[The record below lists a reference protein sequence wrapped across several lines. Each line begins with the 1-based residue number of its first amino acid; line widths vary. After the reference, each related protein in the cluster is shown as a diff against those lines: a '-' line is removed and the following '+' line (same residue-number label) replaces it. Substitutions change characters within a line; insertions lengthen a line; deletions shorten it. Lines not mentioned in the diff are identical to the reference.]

1 LLLILLGYFSPERQN
16 VATSRQLS
24 PSPRQFLP
32 PACEAGALAVMQGP
46 KIPGHSMLFSS
57 ADEFVKAPRR
67 AVTVFGMAGV
77 GKTRLSNMLRASKW
91 FHYSADYRIGTRYM
105 GEAIVDN
112 FKREAMKV
120 PFLAQLL
127 RSDSIYISSN
137 ITFDNLDP
145 LSTYL
150 GTPGNPDKGGL
161 PLAEYQRRQEQHRVA
176 EVAALQDVPHFIER
190 AKALYGYDDF
200 IADTGGSLIEVIDP
214 ENPDDP
220 VVKTLAASAALL
232 YIRGT
237 DKDTAELVR
246 RFRQSPKPM
255 YYRPPFLVE
264 KWAEYKLI
272 NGIVED
278 CDVDP
283 LGFGAW
289 GFEALLH
296 DRLPRYQALADNFG
310 YVVEAS
316 DLATVRDGDEFIDLM
331 AAAIEKRMR

>member
-1 LLLILLGYFSPERQN
+1 
-16 VATSRQLS
+16 
-24 PSPRQFLP
+24 
-32 PACEAGALAVMQGP
+32 
-46 KIPGHSMLFSS
+46 MLFSS
-57 ADEFVKAPRR
+57 VDEFVKAPRR

-77 GKTRLSNMLRASKW
+77 GKTRLSNMLRANHW

-105 GEAIVDN
+105 GEFIVDN

-120 PFLAQLL
+120 SFLAQLL

-150 GTPGNPDKGGL
+150 GTPGDPTRGGL

-176 EVAALQDVPHFIER
+176 EIAALQDVPYFFDR
-190 AKALYGYDDF
+190 AKALYGYDNF

-214 ENPDDP
+214 NDADDP
-220 VVKTLAASAALL
+220 VVSVLARNTLLL

-237 DKDTAELVR
+237 DSDATELVK
-246 RFRQSPKPM
+246 RFRKSPKPM
-255 YYRPPFLVE
+255 YYRPEFLIE
-264 KWAEYKLI
+264 KWAEFKLI
-272 NGIVED
+272 HGIQD
-278 CDVDP
+278 DNDVDP
-283 LGFGAW
+283 AGFGAW
-289 GFEALLH
+289 GFEALLR
-296 DRLPRYQALADNFG
+296 DRLPRYQALADQFG

-316 DLATVRDGDEFIDLM
+316 DLATVRDGDEFVDLV

>member
-1 LLLILLGYFSPERQN
+1 
-16 VATSRQLS
+16 
-24 PSPRQFLP
+24 
-32 PACEAGALAVMQGP
+32 
-46 KIPGHSMLFSS
+46 MLFQS
-57 ADEFVKAPRR
+57 ADEFIQSPRR

-77 GKTRLSNMLRASKW
+77 GKTRLSAMLRASNW

-137 ITFDNLDP
+137 LTFGNLDP
-145 LSTYL
+145 LSSYL
-150 GTPGNPDKGGL
+150 GTPGNPDRGGL
-161 PLAEYQRRQEQHRVA
+161 PLVEYQRRQEQHRVA
-176 EVAALQDVPHFIER
+176 EIAALQDVPHFIER
-190 AKALYGYDDF
+190 AKALYGYDNF

-214 ENPDDP
+214 TDPEDP
-220 VVKTLAASAALL
+220 VVRTLAASTALL

-237 DKDTAELVR
+237 GKDAAELVR
-246 RFRQSPKPM
+246 RFKQSPKPM
-255 YYRPPFLVE
+255 YYRPQFLVE

-272 NGIVED
+272 NGIAED

-283 LGFGAW
+283 SGFGAW

-310 YVVEAS
+310 YTVEAS
-316 DLATVRDGDEFIDLM
+316 DLAMVRDGDEFIDLM
-331 AAAIEKRMR
+331 AAAIERRMR

>member
-1 LLLILLGYFSPERQN
+1 
-16 VATSRQLS
+16 
-24 PSPRQFLP
+24 
-32 PACEAGALAVMQGP
+32 
-46 KIPGHSMLFSS
+46 MLFSS
-57 ADEFVKAPRR
+57 VDEFVKAPRR

-77 GKTRLSNMLRASKW
+77 GKTRLSNMLRANHW

-105 GEAIVDN
+105 GEFIVDN

-127 RSDSIYISSN
+127 RTDSIYISSN

-150 GTPGNPDKGGL
+150 GTPGDPARGGL
-161 PLAEYQRRQEQHRVA
+161 PLEEYQRRQEQHRVA
-176 EVAALQDVPHFIER
+176 EVAALCDVPYFIER
-190 AKALYGYDDF
+190 AKTLYGYDDF

-214 ENPDDP
+214 ADPEDP
-220 VVKTLAASAALL
+220 VVRTLTASTALI

-237 DKDTAELVR
+237 DKDATELVK
-246 RFRQSPKPM
+246 RFKKSPKPM

-264 KWAEYKLI
+264 KWTEYKLMH
-272 NGIVED
+272 GIIED

-283 LGFGAW
+283 AGFGAW

-310 YVVEAS
+310 YAVEAS
-316 DLATVRDGDEFIDLM
+316 DLAMVRDGDEFVDLV
-331 AAAIEKRMR
+331 ASAIEKRMR

>member
-1 LLLILLGYFSPERQN
+1 
-16 VATSRQLS
+16 
-24 PSPRQFLP
+24 
-32 PACEAGALAVMQGP
+32 
-46 KIPGHSMLFSS
+46 MLFKT

-77 GKTRLSNMLRASKW
+77 GKTRLSNMLRSSNW

-105 GEAIVDN
+105 GEFIVDN

-120 PFLAQLL
+120 PFLAELL

-145 LSTYL
+145 LSSYL
-150 GTPGNPDKGGL
+150 GTPGNPNAGGL

-176 EVAALQDVPHFIER
+176 EIAALRDVPHFIER
-190 AKALYGYDDF
+190 AKDLYGYSDF

-214 ENPDDP
+214 TDPHDP
-220 VVKTLAASAALL
+220 VVQTLAASTALL

-237 DKDTAELVR
+237 DTDAAELVR
-246 RFRQSPKPM
+246 RFKASPKPM
-255 YYRPPFLVE
+255 YYRPSFLLK
-264 KWAEYKLI
+264 KWAEYKTV
-272 NGIVED
+272 NGIASD
-278 CDVDP
+278 TDVDP
-283 LGFGAW
+283 EGFGAW

-296 DRLPRYQALADNFG
+296 DRLPRYQALADSFG
-310 YVVEAS
+310 YCVEAS
-316 DLATVRDGDEFIDLM
+316 DLANVRNGTDFVALM

>member
-1 LLLILLGYFSPERQN
+1 
-16 VATSRQLS
+16 
-24 PSPRQFLP
+24 
-32 PACEAGALAVMQGP
+32 
-46 KIPGHSMLFSS
+46 MLFSS
-57 ADEFVKAPRR
+57 VDEFVKAPRR

-77 GKTRLSNMLRASKW
+77 GKTRLSNMLRANHW

-105 GEAIVDN
+105 GEFIVDN

-127 RSDSIYISSN
+127 RTDSIYISSN

-150 GTPGNPDKGGL
+150 GTPGNPAKGGL
-161 PLAEYQRRQEQHRVA
+161 PLAEYQRRQEQHRIA
-176 EVAALQDVPHFIER
+176 EIAALQDVPYFIGR
-190 AKALYGYDDF
+190 AHDLYGYDNF

-214 ENPDDP
+214 SDAEDP
-220 VVKTLAASAALL
+220 VVAALAKHTALL

-237 DKDTAELVR
+237 DKDAAELVK
-246 RFRQSPKPM
+246 RFRKSPKPM

-264 KWAEYKLI
+264 KWAEYKRLQ
-272 NGIVED
+272 GIESD
-278 CDVDP
+278 NDVDP
-283 LGFGAW
+283 AGFGAW

-310 YVVEAS
+310 YVVEAA
-316 DLATVRDGDEFIDLM
+316 DLATVRDGDEFVDLV

>member
-1 LLLILLGYFSPERQN
+1 
-16 VATSRQLS
+16 
-24 PSPRQFLP
+24 
-32 PACEAGALAVMQGP
+32 
-46 KIPGHSMLFSS
+46 MLFSS
-57 ADEFVKAPRR
+57 ADEFVKAPRH

-77 GKTRLSNMLRASKW
+77 GKTRLSNMLRASRW

-112 FKREAMKV
+112 FKREAMNV
-120 PFLAQLL
+120 PFLADLL

-137 ITFDNLDP
+137 ITFNNLNP

-161 PLAEYQRRQEQHRVA
+161 PLAEYQRRQEQHRIA
-176 EVAALQDVPHFIER
+176 EIEALKDVPHFIER

-214 ENPDDP
+214 ADPEDP
-220 VVKTLAASAALL
+220 VVKTLAASTALL

-237 DKDTAELVR
+237 DKDAIELVR

-255 YYRPPFLVE
+255 YYRPAFLIE

-272 NGIVED
+272 NGIV
-278 CDVDP
+278 
-283 LGFGAW
+283 
-289 GFEALLH
+289 
-296 DRLPRYQALADNFG
+296 
-310 YVVEAS
+310 
-316 DLATVRDGDEFIDLM
+316 
-331 AAAIEKRMR
+331 

>member
-1 LLLILLGYFSPERQN
+1 
-16 VATSRQLS
+16 
-24 PSPRQFLP
+24 
-32 PACEAGALAVMQGP
+32 
-46 KIPGHSMLFSS
+46 MLFKS
-57 ADEFVKAPRR
+57 ADEFIASPRR

-77 GKTRLSNMLRASKW
+77 GKTRLSAMLRGSNW

-105 GEAIVDN
+105 GEYIVDN
-112 FKREAMKV
+112 FKREAMKN
-120 PFLAQLL
+120 PFLAELL

-137 ITFDNLDP
+137 ITFANLDP

-161 PLAEYQRRQEQHRVA
+161 PLEEYQRRQEQHRVA
-176 EVAALQDVPHFIER
+176 EIAALRDVPYFIER

-200 IADTGGSLIEVIDP
+200 IADTGGSLIEVVDP
-214 ENPDDP
+214 NNASDP
-220 VVKTLAASAALL
+220 VIETLTSSTALL

-237 DKDTAELVR
+237 EKDAAQLVS
-246 RFRQSPKPM
+246 RFKASPKPM
-255 YYRPPFLVE
+255 YYTPSFLVQ
-264 KWAEYKLI
+264 KWAEYKALTK
-272 NGIVED
+272 VAED

-283 LGFGAW
+283 EGFGAW

-316 DLATVRDGDEFIDLM
+316 DLAIVRDGDEFVDLM
-331 AAAIEKRMR
+331 AAAIEARMR

>member
-1 LLLILLGYFSPERQN
+1 
-16 VATSRQLS
+16 
-24 PSPRQFLP
+24 
-32 PACEAGALAVMQGP
+32 
-46 KIPGHSMLFSS
+46 MLFSS
-57 ADEFVKAPRR
+57 ADDFVKAPRR

-77 GKTRLSNMLRASKW
+77 GKTRLSAMLRASNW

-105 GEAIVDN
+105 GEYIVDN

-120 PFLAQLL
+120 PFLAELL

-137 ITFDNLDP
+137 LTFANLDP

-161 PLAEYQRRQEQHRVA
+161 PLEEYQRRQEQHRIA
-176 EVAALQDVPHFIER
+176 EIAALQDVPHFVER
-190 AKALYGYDDF
+190 ARALYGYDDF
-200 IADTGGSLIEVIDP
+200 IADTGGSLIEVVDPTDP
-214 ENPDDP
+214 EDP
-220 VVKTLAASAALL
+220 VIKTLAASTALL

-237 DKDTAELVR
+237 GKDTDELVR
-246 RFRQSPKPM
+246 RFKKSPKPM
-255 YYRPPFLVE
+255 YYRPQFLIE
-264 KWAEYKLI
+264 KWAEYKLMH
-272 NGIVED
+272 GIIED
-278 CDVDP
+278 RDVDP

-316 DLATVRDGDEFIDLM
+316 DLATVRDGDEFTDLV